1 MNTNQDA
8 DPDFVK
14 ALEWQL
20 RSSLR
25 RNEAAAETPR
35 RFRMAWSKV
44 LVSVALVAGSMFL
57 GAAGTYAV
65 THEDDRA
72 ARELLIAKI
81 QAQLEIA
88 EMLHAHHAQALAEK
102 QPLVEKGY
110 IAESEISRLELPI
123 VSSESEIQR
132 RRLELE
138 EVSITGREP
147 NNALSAPLVDGRDF
161 VTARLK
167 TEARP
172 IERQLAIAAK
182 ELDRLRKLAEAAI
195 VLAYEVDVA
204 EARYQRIAA
213 SLDELRRRQSLRARF
228 LADELTPKEVELH
241 ALQEQA
247 RVARETAALQ
257 LLAMA
262 EQLEHHRILYEKGIV
277 GRAEVSEMEI
287 ALQSLQA
294 QIRLAELEL
303 QILEKKLS
311 EDTEQ

>member
-1 MNTNQDA
+1 MNTKQDA

-25 RNEAAAETPR
+25 HNRVVSGTPHR
-35 RFRMAWSKV
+35 LRLTWSKV
-44 LVSVALVAGSMFL
+44 VASVALVAGSMFL
-57 GAAGTYAV
+57 GAAGTYVV

-72 ARELLIAKI
+72 GRELLIAKI

-88 EMLHAHHAQALAEK
+88 QMLHSHHAQALAQK
-102 QPLVEKGY
+102 QPLAEKGY
-110 IAESEISRLELPI
+110 IPESEIRRLELPVI
-123 VSSESEIQR
+123 SAESEIQR
-132 RRLELE
+132 RRLDLK

-167 TEARP
+167 TEERP
-172 IERQLAIAAK
+172 IERRLAIAAK
-182 ELDRLRKLAEAAI
+182 ELDRLRKLAKSAI
-195 VLAYEVDVA
+195 VLGYEVDAA
-204 EARYQRIAA
+204 EASYQQIAVG
-213 SLDELRRRQSLRARF
+213 LDELRRRQSLRARF
-228 LADELTPKEVELH
+228 LAAELTPKEVELH
-241 ALQEQA
+241 ALQAQA
-247 RVARETAALQ
+247 RTAREEAARQ
-257 LLAMA
+257 LPVMA
-262 EQLEHHRILYEKGIV
+262 QQLEHLRILTQKGVI
-277 GRAEVSEMEI
+277 GRAKVSEMEI

-311 EDTEQ
+311 EATEQ

>member
-25 RNEAAAETPR
+25 RNEAVAETPR
-35 RFRMAWSKV
+35 RLRMTWPKAIASA
-44 LVSVALVAGSMFL
+44 ALVAGSMFL

-102 QPLVEKGY
+102 QPLAEKGY
-110 IAESEISRLELPI
+110 IAESEIKRLELPL
-123 VSSESEIQR
+123 VSSESEMQR
-132 RRLELE
+132 RRLDLE

-167 TEARP
+167 AEERP

-182 ELDRLRKLAEAAI
+182 KLDRLRKLAESAI
-195 VLAYEVDVA
+195 VLGYEVDAA
-204 EARYQRIAA
+204 EARFQQIAVG
-213 SLDELRRRQSLRARF
+213 LDELRRRQLLRTRF
-228 LADELTPKEVELH
+228 LAAELTPKEVELH
-241 ALQEQA
+241 ALQAQA
-247 RVARETAALQ
+247 RTAREAAARQ
-257 LLAMA
+257 LPVMA
-262 EQLEHHRILYEKGIV
+262 EQLERLRRLFQKNV
-277 GRAEVSEMEI
+277 VDRAQVSEMEI
-287 ALQSLQA
+287 ALKSLQA
-294 QIRLAELEL
+294 QVRLAELEL
-303 QILEKKLS
+303 QILEEKLS
-311 EDTEQ
+311 EATE

>member
-8 DPDFVK
+8 DPEFVK

-35 RFRMAWSKV
+35 RLRMTWSKV
-44 LVSVALVAGSMFL
+44 IASIALVAGSMFL

-65 THEDDRA
+65 TYEDDRA
-72 ARELLIAKI
+72 ARELLIAKM

-102 QPLVEKGY
+102 QPLAEKGY
-110 IAESEISRLELPI
+110 IAESEITRLKLPL

-132 RRLELE
+132 HRLELE

-167 TEARP
+167 TEERP

-182 ELDRLRKLAEAAI
+182 ELDRLRRLAKSAF
-195 VLAYEVDVA
+195 VMDYEVDVA
-204 EARYQRIAA
+204 EARCQQIAA
-213 SLDELRRRQSLRARF
+213 GLDKLRRRQSLRARF
-228 LADELTPKEVELH
+228 LAAELPPKEVELH
-241 ALQEQA
+241 DLQEQA
-247 RVARETAALQ
+247 RTAREAAARQ
-257 LLAMA
+257 LPVVA
-262 EQLEHHRILYEKGIV
+262 EQLARLRRLVKKNV
-277 GRAEVSEMEI
+277 VDRTEVTEMEI
-287 ALQSLQA
+287 ALKSLQA

-303 QILEKKLS
+303 QIIQRKLS
-311 EDTEQ
+311 GTNDE

>member
-14 ALEWQL
+14 SLEWQL

-25 RNEAAAETPR
+25 RTQARAESPG
-35 RFRMAWSKV
+35 RFRLTWSKMV
-44 LVSVALVAGSMFL
+44 ASVALVAGSMFL

-88 EMLHAHHAQALAEK
+88 EMLHAHHAQALAKK
-102 QPLVEKGY
+102 QPLAEKGY
-110 IAESEISRLELPI
+110 IPESEISRLELPLA
-123 VSSESEIQR
+123 SSEFEIQR

-138 EVSITGREP
+138 EVSITGREA
-147 NNALSAPLVDGRDF
+147 NNALSAPLVGGRDF
-161 VTARLK
+161 VTARLRA
-167 TEARP
+167 EERP

-182 ELDRLRKLAEAAI
+182 EMDRLRKLAKSAI
-195 VLAYEVDVA
+195 VPGYQVDSS
-204 EARYQRIAA
+204 EASYQQIAVG
-213 SLDELRRRQSLRARF
+213 LDELRRRQSLRARF
-228 LADELTPKEVELH
+228 LAAELTPKEVELH

-247 RVARETAALQ
+247 RTAREAAARQ
-257 LLAMA
+257 LPVMA
-262 EQLEHHRILYEKGIV
+262 EQLERLRRLFQKDVID
-277 GRAEVSEMEI
+277 RAEVSEMEI
-287 ALQSLQA
+287 ALKSLQA

-303 QILEKKLS
+303 QIIQRKLS
-311 EDTEQ
+311 GTNHE

>member
-1 MNTNQDA
+1 MNANQDA

-25 RNEAAAETPR
+25 RNEAVAETSR
-35 RFRMAWSKV
+35 GLHLTWSKV
-44 LVSVALVAGSMFL
+44 VASVALVTGSMVL
-57 GAAGTYAV
+57 GAAGTFAV

-110 IAESEISRLELPI
+110 IPESEINRLELPL

-132 RRLELE
+132 RRLDLE

-167 TEARP
+167 VEERP
-172 IERQLAIAAK
+172 IERQVAIAAR
-182 ELDRLRKLAEAAI
+182 ELDRFHKLVEVAA
-195 VLAYEVDVA
+195 VLGYEVDA
-204 EARYQRIAA
+204 AKARLQQITVG
-213 SLDELRRRQSLRARF
+213 LDGLRRRQALRARF
-228 LADELTPKEVELH
+228 LASELTAKEVELY
-241 ALQEQA
+241 ALLEQA
-247 RVARETAALQ
+247 RTAREAAARQ
-257 LLAMA
+257 LPVMA
-262 EQLEHHRILYEKGIV
+262 GQLERLRRLFQKDVV
-277 GRAEVSEMEI
+277 GSAEVSEMEI
-287 ALQSLQA
+287 ALRSLQA
-294 QIRLAELEL
+294 QIRLADLEL
-303 QILEKKLS
+303 AILEEKLS
-311 EDTEQ
+311 EAKEQ

>member
-1 MNTNQDA
+1 MNMNQNA

-25 RNEAAAETPR
+25 RNEAVAATSR
-35 RFRMAWSKV
+35 RLRMTWPKV
-44 LVSVALVAGSMFL
+44 FASVALVAGSMFL

-65 THEDDRA
+65 TYEDDRA

-102 QPLVEKGY
+102 QPLAEKGY
-110 IAESEISRLELPI
+110 IPDSEIRRLELPL
-123 VSSESEIQR
+123 VSSESEMQR
-132 RRLELE
+132 RRLDLE

-167 TEARP
+167 TEERP

-182 ELDRLRKLAEAAI
+182 ELDRLRRLAKSLI
-195 VLAYEVDVA
+195 VLDYEVDAA
-204 EARYQRIAA
+204 EARFQQIAVG
-213 SLDELRRRQSLRARF
+213 LDGLRRRQLLRARF
-228 LADELTPKEVELH
+228 LAAELTPKEVELH

-247 RVARETAALQ
+247 RTAREVAARQ
-257 LLAMA
+257 VPVMA
-262 EQLEHHRILYEKGIV
+262 EQLEHLRILAQKGAID
-277 GRAEVSEMEI
+277 RAKVREMEI
-287 ALQSLQA
+287 ALQSMQA

-311 EDTEQ
+311 EATEQ

>member
-8 DPDFVK
+8 DPEFVK

-35 RFRMAWSKV
+35 RLRMTWSKV
-44 LVSVALVAGSMFL
+44 IASVALVAGSMFL

-65 THEDDRA
+65 TYEDDRA

-102 QPLVEKGY
+102 QPLAEKGY
-110 IAESEISRLELPI
+110 IAESEIRRLELPL

-147 NNALSAPLVDGRDF
+147 NNALSAPVVDGRDF

-167 TEARP
+167 TEERP

-182 ELDRLRKLAEAAI
+182 ELDRLRKLAKSAI
-195 VLAYEVDVA
+195 VLGYQVDAA
-204 EARYQRIAA
+204 EASYQQIAVG
-213 SLDELRRRQSLRARF
+213 LDELRRRQSLRARF
-228 LADELTPKEVELH
+228 LAAELTPKEVELH
-241 ALQEQA
+241 ALREKA
-247 RVARETAALQ
+247 RVARDAAARQ
-257 LLAMA
+257 LPVMA
-262 EQLEHHRILYEKGIV
+262 EQLERLRRLFQKNVID
-277 GRAEVSEMEI
+277 RAEVSEMEL
-287 ALQSLQA
+287 ALKALQA

-303 QILEKKLS
+303 QIIQRRLS
-311 EDTEQ
+311 GSRVE

>member
-1 MNTNQDA
+1 MNTNQDV
-8 DPDFVK
+8 DPEFVK

-25 RNEAAAETPR
+25 RNGVVSGTPHR
-35 RFRMAWSKV
+35 LRLTWPKV
-44 LVSVALVAGSMFL
+44 VASVALVAGSMFL

-88 EMLHAHHAQALAEK
+88 EMLHTHHAQALAEK
-102 QPLVEKGY
+102 QPLAEKGY
-110 IAESEISRLELPI
+110 IGESEIRRLELPL

-138 EVSITGREP
+138 EVSISGREP
-147 NNALSAPLVDGRDF
+147 NNALSAPLVGGRDF

-167 TEARP
+167 TEERP
-172 IERQLAIAAK
+172 IENQLAIAAK
-182 ELDRLRKLAEAAI
+182 ELDRLRKLAEAAY
-195 VLAYEVDVA
+195 VLGHEVDAA
-204 EARYQRIAA
+204 EARYQQIVAG
-213 SLDELRRRQSLRARF
+213 LDELRRRQSLRARF

-241 ALQEQA
+241 ALQEHA
-247 RVARETAALQ
+247 RTAREAAARQ
-257 LLAMA
+257 LPVMA
-262 EQLEHHRILYEKGIV
+262 EQLERLRSLFQKDV
-277 GRAEVSEMEI
+277 VDRAEVREMEI
-287 ALQSLQA
+287 ALQSMQA

-303 QILEKKLS
+303 QIIQRRLS
-311 EDTEQ
+311 GTNDD

>member
-1 MNTNQDA
+1 MNMNQNA

-25 RNEAAAETPR
+25 RDGAATESPR
-35 RFRMAWSKV
+35 RLRMTASKV
-44 LVSVALVAGSMFL
+44 FASVALVAGSMFL

-72 ARELLIAKI
+72 ARELLVAKI

-88 EMLHAHHAQALAEK
+88 EMLNAHHAQALAKK
-102 QPLVEKGY
+102 QPLAEKGY
-110 IAESEISRLELPI
+110 IPESEIRRLELPLI
-123 VSSESEIQR
+123 SSESEIQR

-147 NNALSAPLVDGRDF
+147 NNALSAPLVGGRDF

-167 TEARP
+167 AEERP

-182 ELDRLRKLAEAAI
+182 ELDRLRKLAEAAA
-195 VLAYEVDVA
+195 VLGYEVDAA
-204 EARYQRIAA
+204 EARFQQIAA
-213 SLDELRRRQSLRARF
+213 GLDELRRRQSLRARF
-228 LADELTPKEVELH
+228 LAGELTPKEVELH

-247 RVARETAALQ
+247 RTAREAAARQ
-257 LLAMA
+257 LPVMA
-262 EQLEHHRILYEKGIV
+262 EQLERLRLLFHKNLV
-277 GRAEVSEMEI
+277 DRAEVSEMEV
-287 ALQSLQA
+287 ALKSLQA
-294 QIRLAELEL
+294 QVRLTELEL

-311 EDTEQ
+311 EATEP

>member
-20 RSSLR
+20 RSSIR
-25 RNEAAAETPR
+25 RNHAEAESPR
-35 RFRMAWSKV
+35 RLRMTASKV
-44 LVSVALVAGSMFL
+44 LASVALVSGSMFL

-65 THEDDRA
+65 THEGDRA
-72 ARELLIAKI
+72 TRELLIAKI

-102 QPLVEKGY
+102 QPLAEKGY
-110 IAESEISRLELPI
+110 IAESEIRRLELPV

-167 TEARP
+167 TEERP
-172 IERQLAIAAK
+172 IELQLAIAAK
-182 ELDRLRKLAEAAI
+182 ELDRLRRLAKSAL
-195 VLAYEVDVA
+195 VMDYEVDVA
-204 EARYQRIAA
+204 EARFQQIAA
-213 SLDELRRRQSLRARF
+213 GLDELRRRQSLRTRF
-228 LADELTPKEVELH
+228 LAAELTPKEVELH

-247 RVARETAALQ
+247 RTAREAAARQ
-257 LLAMA
+257 LPVMA
-262 EQLEHHRILYEKGIV
+262 ERLERLRRLFQKNV
-277 GRAEVSEMEI
+277 VDRTEVTKMEI
-287 ALQSLQA
+287 ALRSLQA
-294 QIRLAELEL
+294 QIRLAELEF
-303 QILEKKLS
+303 QILDKNLS
-311 EDTEQ
+311 EAAER

>member
-8 DPDFVK
+8 DRDFVK

-25 RNEAAAETPR
+25 RNEAAAQTSR
-35 RFRMAWSKV
+35 RLRLTWSKV
-44 LVSVALVAGSMFL
+44 VASIALVAGSMFL

-102 QPLVEKGY
+102 QPLAEQGY
-110 IAESEISRLELPI
+110 IPESEIRRLELPL
-123 VSSESEIQR
+123 VSSESEMRR
-132 RRLELE
+132 RRLDLE

-147 NNALSAPLVDGRDF
+147 NNALSAPLVRGRDF

-167 TEARP
+167 TKERP
-172 IERQLAIAAK
+172 IELQLAIAAK
-182 ELDRLRKLAEAAI
+182 ESGRLRKLAKSAL
-195 VLAYEVDVA
+195 VLGYEVDAA
-204 EARYQRIAA
+204 EASYQQVAVG
-213 SLDELRRRQSLRARF
+213 LDELRRRRSLRARF
-228 LADELTPKEVELH
+228 LAAELTPKEVELH
-241 ALQEQA
+241 ALQAQA
-247 RVARETAALQ
+247 RTARDAAARQ
-257 LLAMA
+257 LPVMA
-262 EQLEHHRILYEKGIV
+262 EQLERLRRLFQKNVV

-294 QIRLAELEL
+294 QIRLADLEL
-303 QILEKKLS
+303 QIIQRRLS
-311 EDTEQ
+311 GTSDE

>member
-1 MNTNQDA
+1 MNSNQDA

-20 RSSLR
+20 RSNLR
-25 RNEAAAETPR
+25 HNGVVSRTPHR
-35 RFRMAWSKV
+35 LRLTWSKV
-44 LVSVALVAGSMFL
+44 VASVALVAGSMFL

-102 QPLVEKGY
+102 QPLAEKGY
-110 IAESEISRLELPI
+110 IGESEIRRLELPL

-138 EVSITGREP
+138 EVSISGREP
-147 NNALSAPLVDGRDF
+147 NNALSAPLVGGRDF
-161 VTARLK
+161 VTARLQ
-167 TEARP
+167 TEERP

-182 ELDRLRKLAEAAI
+182 ELDRLRRLAKSAF
-195 VLAYEVDVA
+195 VMDYEVDVA
-204 EARYQRIAA
+204 EARFQQIAA
-213 SLDELRRRQSLRARF
+213 GLDELRRRQSLRTRF
-228 LADELTPKEVELH
+228 LSAELTPKEVELRD
-241 ALQEQA
+241 LQEQA
-247 RVARETAALQ
+247 RTARQAAVRQ
-257 LLAMA
+257 LPVVA
-262 EQLEHHRILYEKGIV
+262 EQLARLGRLFENGAV
-277 GRAEVSEMEI
+277 DRAEVSEMEI
-287 ALQSLQA
+287 ALQSLKA

-303 QILEKKLS
+303 QIIQRRLS
-311 EDTEQ
+311 GSNDE

>member
-20 RSSLR
+20 RSSIR
-25 RNEAAAETPR
+25 RNEAAAEPPH
-35 RFRMAWSKV
+35 RFRLTWSKAV
-44 LVSVALVAGSMFL
+44 ASVALVAGSMFL

-88 EMLHAHHAQALAEK
+88 EMLHAHHAQALAKK
-102 QPLVEKGY
+102 QPLAEKGY
-110 IAESEISRLELPI
+110 IAEGEISRLELPL

-132 RRLELE
+132 RRLDLE
-138 EVSITGREP
+138 EVTITGREP

-167 TEARP
+167 TEERP
-172 IERQLAIAAK
+172 IELQLAIAAK
-182 ELDRLRKLAEAAI
+182 ELDRFRKLAESAY
-195 VLAYEVDVA
+195 VLGHEVDAA
-204 EARYQRIAA
+204 EARFQQIAVG
-213 SLDELRRRQSLRARF
+213 LDELRRRQSLRARF
-228 LADELTPKEVELH
+228 LAAELTPKEVELH

-247 RVARETAALQ
+247 RTAREAAASQ
-257 LLAMA
+257 LPLMA
-262 EQLEHHRILYEKGIV
+262 ERLERLRRLFQKDMV
-277 GRAEVSEMEI
+277 DRAEVSEMEI
-287 ALQSLQA
+287 ALKSMQA
-294 QIRLAELEL
+294 QIRLAEFEL
-303 QILEKKLS
+303 QIIQGRLS
-311 EDTEQ
+311 GTNDE